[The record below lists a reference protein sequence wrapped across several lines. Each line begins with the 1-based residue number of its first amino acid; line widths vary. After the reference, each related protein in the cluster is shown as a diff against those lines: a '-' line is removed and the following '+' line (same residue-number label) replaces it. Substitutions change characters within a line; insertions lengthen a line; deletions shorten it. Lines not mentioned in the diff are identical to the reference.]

1 MTLRFQ
7 ETTFVT
13 KEDFN
18 KQLTIERPVSGR
30 SGEYAG
36 ITEGVAFGKMR

>member
-18 KQLTIERPVSGR
+18 KQVFIERPVSGQ
-30 SGEYAG
+30 SGESKG
-36 ITEGVAFGKMR
+36 IPAAFGKTA